1 MVLNDAADIVAYNFS
16 FQPINSQPVDGMPSK
31 EELYQMVGSKEYK
44 DNPAYRNKV
53 ERMFQQVF
61 G

>member
-1 MVLNDAADIVAYNFS
+1 
-16 FQPINSQPVDGMPSK
+16 MPSK
-31 EELYQMVGSKEYK
+31 EELYQMVGSEEFKN
-44 DNPAYRNKV
+44 NPAYRNKV